1 MNEKGNR
8 YVAVIDDEESV
19 CRSFARLLRIAG
31 YQPVTYASG
40 EAFLQDSKRPCF
52 DCLLLDI
59 QMGGISGLEL
69 YQRLSSVNDRTP
81 VIFITA
87 HDDPEVRAEALA
99 AGCAGYFSKTD
110 SGAHIL
116 ELIEKCG
123 SPETQ
128 AIPSPSASRIQPTK
142 KSP

>member
-87 HDDPEVRAEALA
+87 HDDPEVRAEAVA
-99 AGCAGYFSKTD
+99 AGCAGYFCKTD
-110 SGAHIL
+110 PGARIL
-116 ELIEKCG
+116 DAIENIV
-123 SPETQ
+123 SAE
-128 AIPSPSASRIQPTK
+128 ASEVAPSPTDFRP
-142 KSP
+142 